1 MIPALAVGL
10 LFIYLHLYE
19 AEYQLFVPSLMMKFK
34 LEMGAA
40 AARSVGDRAQK
51 SRVLWLVAEEVPG
64 HLRTTV
70 VVPLSKVPN
79 LAFA

>member
-1 MIPALAVGL
+1 
-10 LFIYLHLYE
+10 
-19 AEYQLFVPSLMMKFK
+19 MMKFK

-70 VVPLSKVPN
+70 LVPLSKVPN